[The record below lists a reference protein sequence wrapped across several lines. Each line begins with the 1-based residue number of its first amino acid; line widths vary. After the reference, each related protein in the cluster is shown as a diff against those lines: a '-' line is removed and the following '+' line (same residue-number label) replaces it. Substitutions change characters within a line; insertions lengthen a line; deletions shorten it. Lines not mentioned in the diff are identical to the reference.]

1 MSAKENDIK
10 TISVSHERMIY
21 ELLDQISREWAGYL
35 QEGYRNFVMD
45 LRKVSFMDSAS
56 IGCLMD
62 FYRKTKAVG
71 GRIHLAAVQPRI
83 ETLLAIAKAKTL
95 FSMYDNVE
103 DAVAAFE
110 NEGSRL

>member
-1 MSAKENDIK
+1 MNAKQTDVK
-10 TISVSHERMIY
+10 TIHVPHERMVY
-21 ELLDQISREWAGYL
+21 ELLDQVSREWGTYL
-35 QEGYRNFVMD
+35 QEGYRNFVID
-45 LRKVSFMDSAS
+45 LGEVSFMDSAS

-95 FSMYDNVE
+95 FAMYENVE
-103 DAVAAFE
+103 EAVAGFE
-110 NEGSRL
+110 IEGSRL